1 MIKIKPKIELEFL
14 NVKINVGGGYY
25 DIERDYVLRMI
36 DLYPKYSYYIFII
49 TSKGEK
55 LNIKLTI
62 DSEEIKKPLDSL
74 NILEYSNK
82 IFPTIYLENTKE
94 KFDIE
99 KKDNKLI
106 IFKSYLVKNNPTN
119 FVALEII
126 PNHNISS
133 LECLIDAEIEG
144 SNSNSLTFIKILI
157 IILFATIFITIIIFI
172 IYIKKVCS
180 KPSSE
185 IDNFYLNKNSND
197 NKKEKKFELA
207 LLPKDAESSSN

>member
-1 MIKIKPKIELEFL
+1 MPLHHSKRAATKQTRKVF
-14 NVKINVGGGYY
+14 V
-25 DIERDYVLRMI
+25 
-36 DLYPKYSYYIFII
+36 SYYIFII

-62 DSEEIKKPLDSL
+62 NSEEIKEPLDSL

-82 IFPTIYLENTKE
+82 NSPSIYLQNTKE
-94 KFDIE
+94 KFAIE

-126 PNHNISS
+126 ANHNISS

-157 IILFATIFITIIIFI
+157 IILFVTIFITIIIFI

-180 KPSSE
+180 KPSYE
-185 IDNFYLNKNSND
+185 IDNLYLNKECSD
-197 NKKEKKFELA
+197 NKNEKKFELA
-207 LLPKDAESSSN
+207 LLPVDPESSLN